1 MSNELML
8 NEDIYLLY
16 GSIPVERLCFMK
28 GIISNRDEKEVF
40 ESDLRERFYRNN
52 HAKYKQY
59 FDEWVSNITENQLF
73 YFEKERIS
81 IKNQEKI
88 QH

>member
-1 MSNELML
+1 ME
-8 NEDIYLLY
+8 I
-16 GSIPVERLCFMK
+16 K
-28 GIISNRDEKEVF
+28 GVLFDY
-40 ESDLRERFYRNN
+40 LRERFYRNN

-59 FDEWVSNITENQLF
+59 FDEWVSNITEIQLM